1 MQLNCFAA
9 NLLIHLLNQEPKLLS
24 PPQAYLQKY
33 GYMNE
38 SMGSANLI
46 SESSFKEA
54 IRIFQRFVGLNE
66 TGNLDQNTVR
76 MMSQPRCGNRDRIGG
91 SGEEA
96 RRRRYALQ
104 GESHQFL

>member
-1 MQLNCFAA
+1 
-9 NLLIHLLNQEPKLLS
+9 
-24 PPQAYLQKY
+24 
-33 GYMNE
+33 MNE

-46 SESSFKEA
+46 SETSFNEA

-66 TGNLDQNTVR
+66 TGNLDQSTVR
-76 MMSQPRCGNRDRIGG
+76 MMSQPRCGNKDRFG

-104 GESHQFL
+104 GKRRRFS